1 MSWDDECWEE
11 RERLVYIAQM
21 NHLYHRRR
29 ERFLAGLDR
38 WSKALALIAGSA
50 AASVLLDSEVSK
62 AWAGFAVACVTLPAL
77 VFAWSDRAR
86 LHSDLAA
93 QYTALEADI
102 EGAGVFQWADIDA
115 LKARLVKIGSKEPP
129 ELATLLVC
137 VQNEMAVAA
146 GQRDKVVQVG
156 FWRRVFKDFFSMPF
170 DSGAGDSSRPG
181 GKPETA

>member
-1 MSWDDECWEE
+1 MSWDDECWNE
-11 RERLVYIAQM
+11 RKYIVYVAQM

-29 ERFLAGLDR
+29 ERFFAGLDR

-50 AASVLLDSEVSK
+50 AASVLLASEASK
-62 AWAGFAVACVTLPAL
+62 AWAGFAVACVTLPSL

-102 EGAGVFQWADIDA
+102 EEAGVLQWPQIDA
-115 LKARLVKIGSKEPP
+115 LKARLVRIGSKEPP

-146 GQRDKVVQVG
+146 GQHDKVVRVG
-156 FWRRVFKDFFSMPF
+156 FWRRVLKDFISMPF
-170 DSGAGDSSRPG
+170 DSGAGDPG
-181 GKPETA
+181 NPDRNPEVA